1 METVLRPEGV
11 RFAAKIKNEI
21 RKGKMLFTT
30 NHFYFLV
37 QRFGK
42 MRTTGPNHTFR
53 TTFFWWP
60 LRLKF
65 LLSRDPATSVT
76 QRTQPPEN
84 DAPGKNVLFAG
95 NESFMGVVRGN

>member
-1 METVLRPEGV
+1 MKYEKEKYFSRPIIFIFWYSDLEKCV
-11 RFAAKIKNEI
+11 RPD
-21 RKGKMLFTT
+21 
-30 NHFYFLV
+30 
-37 QRFGK
+37 
-42 MRTTGPNHTFR
+42 PNHTFR

-65 LLSRDPATSVT
+65 LLNRDPATSVT